1 MSQQLF
7 QEHCGYVTQKADL
20 IPGLTV
26 RQTLQYAANM
36 TISMQ
41 VGVLGFVLPFMWEV
55 VVSCERLLDC
65 EYLSPIA
72 KYLLLVII
80 DLMSKIRPV
89 VLLWHHC
96 IFDRISLAIKALGS
110 QDGYLK

>member
-41 VGVLGFVLPFMWEV
+41 VSIADRGFICKV
-55 VVSCERLLDC
+55 
-65 EYLSPIA
+65 
-72 KYLLLVII
+72 
-80 DLMSKIRPV
+80 
-89 VLLWHHC
+89 
-96 IFDRISLAIKALGS
+96 
-110 QDGYLK
+110 